1 MALRVEKTGRRSE
14 YILKADRES
23 SQPTKFI
30 LRPLTWEEEA
40 EASEITAAMP
50 MSADQAL
57 QINSITAKA
66 KDEGRDIENL
76 SAEELARICEIAP
89 PDARSVNSF
98 TKQHAVRVRYGILDI
113 LNLIDLNDQ
122 EVKMSGAEF
131 ARQAPAEVIFEL
143 GLEIQ
148 RLSRLPEGAIK
159 K

>member
-76 SAEELARICEIAP
+76 SAEELARIVEIAP